1 MEVHLNLGAEH
12 KFELSAGLLIYT
24 DGTRSFATLHEVRK
38 ERAGTPYLAEGQP
51 LTTAF
56 LRVLAE
62 GLGSRMQPEILPGTV
77 LVRTPDLL
85 VWWSPAKQRPMFFSP
100 QADLA
105 RALNA
110 KRFPHPA
117 LVFKVAGRELY
128 VRALDANERPTATTP
143 LKTAPYWNVGQDGRV
158 CQGSMRS
165 PEESSVVSIG
175 GWENAFFRSEF
186 THVLGAVRL
195 TKHPEGFSG
204 LWRGLAGSRT
214 RFPVEFL
221 TDARQSLAEFVAEG

>member
-1 MEVHLNLGAEH
+1 MEIYVNLGAEQR
-12 KFELSAGLLIYT
+12 FWLTAGLLIYT
-24 DGTRSFATLHEVRK
+24 DGTRSFSTLHEVRK
-38 ERAGTPYLAEGQP
+38 EREGAPYLAEGQP

-62 GLGSRMQPEILPGTV
+62 GLGSRMQPEILPGEV

-85 VWWSPAKQRPMFFSP
+85 VWWSPAKQRTMLFSP
-100 QADLA
+100 QGDPD
-105 RALNA
+105 RVLNG

-128 VRALDANERPTATTP
+128 IRALSANERPTATTL

-158 CQGSMRS
+158 CQGSMRA
-165 PEESSVVSIG
+165 PEESSVATMD
-175 GWENAFFRSEF
+175 GWERAFFQSEF

-195 TKHPEGFSG
+195 TKYPAGFKG
-204 LWRGLAGSRT
+204 LWKGLAGRRR
-214 RFPVEFL
+214 RFPVELL
-221 TDARQSLAEFVAEG
+221 TDPRQSLAEFVSEG